1 MLAPDGVADRRA
13 KRGLRHIGALGLE
26 QTLASARQSRAQKH
40 DAGVDMG
47 GMKNNLSRRSGV
59 YADALD
65 DHTIA

>member
-1 MLAPDGVADRRA
+1 MLAPAASPMRGA

-26 QTLASARQSRAQKH
+26 QALAAAGQSGAQED
-40 DAGVDMG
+40 DAGVDMSRV
-47 GMKNNLSRRSGV
+47 KDNLGRRRGV